1 MYTQQPL
8 SDEFKKAAGDY
19 AALYTSKVEVSYS
32 PYYYINHPYWD
43 TDEFQEGAV
52 CYDGSL
58 YTDMQELSLSV
69 VRKDCVL
76 PAFPTFGYSLKAD
89 NASDNHLIAEYEGHI
104 VVGRLIGAS
113 ADSVDVRLSCV
124 GKDIRIFDGQSQPD
138 GTYAFYTSG
147 ITDMQEIVLSALPEY
162 CPQNFRNFVWHIMR
176 MHSGTIA

>member
-1 MYTQQPL
+1 MYTQQSL

-19 AALYTSKVEVSYS
+19 AALYTSKVEVSDS

-89 NASDNHLIAEYEGHI
+89 NTSDNHLIAEYEGHI

-113 ADSVDVRLSCV
+113 ADSVDARLPCV
-124 GKDIRIFDGQSQPD
+124 GKDIRIL
-138 GTYAFYTSG
+138 
-147 ITDMQEIVLSALPEY
+147 TDNHNLTVLMPFILRE
-162 CPQNFRNFVWHIMR
+162 
-176 MHSGTIA
+176 